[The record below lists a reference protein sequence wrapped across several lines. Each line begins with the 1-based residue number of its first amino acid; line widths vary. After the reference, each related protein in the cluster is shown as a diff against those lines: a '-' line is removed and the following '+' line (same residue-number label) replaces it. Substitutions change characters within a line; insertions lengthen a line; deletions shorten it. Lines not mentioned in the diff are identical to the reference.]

1 MSYKVSIVIEL
12 VKRIK
17 LQDPKQSEINPQ
29 EILNFA
35 KYRLHL

>member
-29 EILNFA
+29 EILNLV